1 MGGGVSTTATTRIEK
16 RENIRDRNKL
26 VRDVEKFILNVYSTC
41 SRSDAMWLL
50 LWNQR
55 GVTAFGHFVES
66 ERADEYFTL
75 FNETNKVRKVLKP
88 NVYVLRKYMKTI
100 IKDYI
105 EQTSPYHITIAAR
118 LKRDMESTLTDKL
131 EEVNNPVEHIFSV
144 IMKLQIE
151 MVRLMARDQL
161 NRFLFS
167 KFYKNWRAYERG
179 RAIASNGEN
188 CSHEIKGFYRNH
200 PKAMSSC
207 TGSERSNGSSPPP
220 RKTLNDSLRG
230 CATFDNRQHP
240 EAYIVPAFPVV
251 VPEDALSAAFVNF
264 DAPFLNSLLDWQSW
278 MSSLLG
284 SVEILPVAFSLARAK
299 SKSLGYQLVYVNK
312 HFESSFGF
320 KRSSV
325 LGWDCKDFL
334 HCPETEKK
342 NTADLAEGLR
352 NKEQVSSILTSVR
365 GDGTRF
371 KQLLVLRPVLD
382 EKGALVL
389 VMGVHFEITD
399 AEAADPQQL
408 RRKAAED
415 LLATL
420 PDIIVKE
427 RNEDEV
433 PVCLEWGLQTFL
445 EVTRFGPDR
454 EKLLAGAGA
463 GASNSG
469 EVVSEKGSNKR
480 SDKEQSL
487 RGAVEVTARRRSG
500 GSISLRRPP
509 QSG

>member
-1 MGGGVSTTATTRIEK
+1 
-16 RENIRDRNKL
+16 
-26 VRDVEKFILNVYSTC
+26 
-41 SRSDAMWLL
+41 MWLL

-188 CSHEIKGFYRNH
+188 S
-200 PKAMSSC
+200 
-207 TGSERSNGSSPPP
+207 
-220 RKTLNDSLRG
+220 
-230 CATFDNRQHP
+230 
-240 EAYIVPAFPVV
+240 
-251 VPEDALSAAFVNF
+251 
-264 DAPFLNSLLDWQSW
+264 
-278 MSSLLG
+278 
-284 SVEILPVAFSLARAK
+284 RAK

-469 EVVSEKGSNKR
+469 EVSK
-480 SDKEQSL
+480 
-487 RGAVEVTARRRSG
+487 
-500 GSISLRRPP
+500 
-509 QSG
+509 